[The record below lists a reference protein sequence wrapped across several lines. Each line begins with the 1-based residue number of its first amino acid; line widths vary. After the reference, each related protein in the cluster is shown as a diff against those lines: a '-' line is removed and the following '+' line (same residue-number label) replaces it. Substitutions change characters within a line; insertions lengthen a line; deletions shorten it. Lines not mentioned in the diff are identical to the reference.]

1 MSWRRCLYYCARDD
15 GVRTEGI
22 PMLWK
27 NAVEVVT
34 VYVVVVAYIVVYAA
48 HFVVIDVVGT
58 SFLV

>member
-1 MSWRRCLYYCARDD
+1 
-15 GVRTEGI
+15 
-22 PMLWK
+22 MLWK

-48 HFVVIDVVGT
+48 DFVVIDVVGT